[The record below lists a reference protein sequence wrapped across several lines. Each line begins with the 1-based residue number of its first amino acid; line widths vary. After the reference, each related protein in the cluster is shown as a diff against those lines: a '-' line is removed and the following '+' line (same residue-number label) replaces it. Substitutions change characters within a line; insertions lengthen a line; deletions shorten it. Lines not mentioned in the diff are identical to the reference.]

1 MKKHTIGISDILDAM
16 DNEVLLASSFR
27 GNYHLSKK
35 LTYIPSRMT
44 CKLTVKT
51 SGAESSTE
59 FKSIN
64 EAIDSYN
71 EVNV

>member
-1 MKKHTIGISDILDAM
+1 MRKHTIEISDIWDAM

-27 GNYHLSKK
+27 ANYNLSKK
-35 LTYIPSRMT
+35 LTYIPSRMNY
-44 CKLTVKT
+44 KLTVKT
-51 SGAESSTE
+51 SGIESSSE

-64 EAIDSYN
+64 EAVDRYN

>member
-1 MKKHTIGISDILDAM
+1 MKRHTIEVSDIWDAM
-16 DNEVLLASSFR
+16 DNEVLLASSSR
-27 GNYHLSKK
+27 ANYHLSKK
-35 LTYIPSRMT
+35 LAYIPSRMT
-44 CKLTVKT
+44 YKLTVKT

-64 EAIDSYN
+64 EAIDNYN